1 MRKILM
7 FAFGLASLVVMT
19 GAASADYIV
28 VKHDELKAS
37 CAKAGGTF
45 EEREKGYSCDSKSG
59 GTTIHITCTN
69 NGNCIVYDNS
79 VYDPNKR
86 THANPSGN
94 PVYTLGSAGATPGNS
109 KVSTSGKTPGANNTF
124 AVGGLSTT
132 RPASAKTAPG
142 NSTGN
147 PGTTVG
153 GGGSLF
159 SHDRPNFRPQ

>member
-1 MRKILM
+1 MRKIMM
-7 FAFGLASLVVMT
+7 FAFGLASLAAMT
-19 GAASADYIV
+19 GAASAEYIV

-69 NGNCIVYDNS
+69 NGNCIVYNNS

-86 THANPSGN
+86 THINPSGN
-94 PVYTLGSAGATPGNS
+94 PASTLGAAGG
-109 KVSTSGKTPGANNTF
+109 TPGAGKSSAVGAASGANSTF

-132 RPASAKTAPG
+132 RPAA
-142 NSTGN
+142 
-147 PGTTVG
+147 
-153 GGGSLF
+153 
-159 SHDRPNFRPQ
+159 